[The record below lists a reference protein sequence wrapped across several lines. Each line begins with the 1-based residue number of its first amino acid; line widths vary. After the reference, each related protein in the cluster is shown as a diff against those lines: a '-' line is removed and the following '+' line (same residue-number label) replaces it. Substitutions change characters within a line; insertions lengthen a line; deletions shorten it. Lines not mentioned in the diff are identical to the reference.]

1 MSLPMSCIP
10 WDTHGAGAPGELQ
23 GQQAAEQCD
32 PREWL
37 RVTCGFLCLWESP
50 EDTSTLALGP
60 QAPDIHSQK
69 ALGSVSIHSQK
80 ALRSVSIP
88 VLVMCSPHS
97 LSFWGAGVL
106 VPYIFRVISS
116 LLVFSQGLQAGGVC

>member
-37 RVTCGFLCLWESP
+37 RVTCGSLCLWESP

-69 ALGSVSIHSQK
+69 ALGSVSI
-80 ALRSVSIP
+80 P
-88 VLVMCSPHS
+88 VLVMSSPHS